1 MSARQVERVRL
12 IAAREEMAAHARVE
26 ASAAILATLRDWL
39 RPAPGAVVAGYW
51 PMRGEVDP
59 LPYLRELPAAALP
72 VVIAPHAPL
81 AFRPWRDGAPME
93 AGPFRTVH
101 PAQGEFVRPD
111 VLLVPMVGFDA
122 SGHRLGYGG
131 GYYDRT
137 IAALRPG
144 VRAIGVGFE
153 LGRLASLD
161 PQPHDARLDAIV
173 TEAGVFEG
181 G

>member
-1 MSARQVERVRL
+1 MSARQTERARL
-12 IAAREEMAAHARVE
+12 IAAREAMPAHARAE

-39 RPAPGAVVAGYW
+39 PPDPAAVVAGYW
-51 PMRGEVDP
+51 PMRGEFDP
-59 LPYLRELPAAALP
+59 LPWLRNLPAAALP
-72 VVIAPHAPL
+72 VVTAPHTPL
-81 AFRPWRDGAPME
+81 AFRPWREGAPME
-93 AGPFRTVH
+93 TALFRTTH
-101 PAQGEFVRPD
+101 PSQGEFVRPD

-122 SGHRLGYGG
+122 AGHRLGYGG

-153 LGRLASLD
+153 LGRLASLE

-181 G
+181 S